1 MIGVTKN
8 KKKWQA
14 YYIAPLQPPT
24 LAVFRPWGSSAGA
37 GRVRPADAK
46 IRKQD
51 KSQKMNSKNYVER
64 RKSAQTGPSLQGI
77 NLGVADEF
85 ICTGTEWTIIN

>member
-1 MIGVTKN
+1 MIGVISDSRGKPEKTLNQKI

-37 GRVRPADAK
+37 GRVRPAGAK

-51 KSQKMNSKNYVER
+51 KSQNLNS
-64 RKSAQTGPSLQGI
+64 
-77 NLGVADEF
+77 
-85 ICTGTEWTIIN
+85 

>member
-1 MIGVTKN
+1 MIGVISDPGKPGKILN
-8 KKKWQA
+8 QKIKKKWQA

-37 GRVRPADAK
+37 GRVRPAGAK

-51 KSQKMNSKNYVER
+51 KSQNLNS
-64 RKSAQTGPSLQGI
+64 
-77 NLGVADEF
+77 
-85 ICTGTEWTIIN
+85 

>member
-1 MIGVTKN
+1 MLIIGVEIFPVQEIVQTIN

-37 GRVRPADAK
+37 GRVRPAGAK

-51 KSQKMNSKNYVER
+51 KSEKMNS
-64 RKSAQTGPSLQGI
+64 
-77 NLGVADEF
+77 
-85 ICTGTEWTIIN
+85 